1 MIELP
6 PLGELAWLAGAMVAT
21 GALAGVLAGLLGV
34 GGGIVIV
41 PVLSVILA
49 VLGVE
54 PEILMH
60 VAVGTSLLTIVPTSI
75 ASARAHARRGAVD
88 WSLIRRWGATIV
100 LGAILGGVA
109 AAYLRSAE
117 LSLVFAAI
125 ALAVALFML
134 VRREGRPLFA
144 RLPGG
149 PAGQPLPLLMGGI
162 STLMGIGGGTLGVP
176 LLSACAYPVRQAV
189 ATASVFGL
197 LIAVPGSAGF
207 VVAGW
212 GHPDL
217 PPFSLGYPNLLGLV
231 CIAPLTILFAPL
243 GARLAHSI
251 RPGLLRVLFAVFL
264 ILTSAKM
271 LLGALGVF

>member
-1 MIELP
+1 MIDLP
-6 PLGELAWLAGAMVAT
+6 PLGELAWLAGAMIAT
-21 GALAGVLAGLLGV
+21 GALAGLLAGLLGV

-54 PEILMH
+54 EEILMH

-75 ASARAHARRGAVD
+75 SSARSHARRGAVD
-88 WSLIRRWGATIV
+88 WSLIKRWGATIV
-100 LGAILGGVA
+100 IGAVLGGVA
-109 AAYLRSAE
+109 AAYLHSAA
-117 LSLVFAAI
+117 LSGIFGAI

-134 VRREGRPLFA
+134 IRKEGRHLFDG
-144 RLPGG
+144 LPKGLL
-149 PAGQPLPLLMGGI
+149 GQPIPLLIGGI

-207 VVAGW
+207 VISGW

-243 GARLAHSI
+243 GAKVAHTI
-251 RPGLLRVLFAVFL
+251 RPGLLRVLFAIFL
-264 ILTSAKM
+264 LITSAKM
-271 LLGALGVF
+271 IAGGFGLL

>member
-1 MIELP
+1 
-6 PLGELAWLAGAMVAT
+6 MVAT

-54 PEILMH
+54 PAILMH

-75 ASARAHARRGAVD
+75 SSARSHARRGAVD
-88 WSLIRRWGATIV
+88 WSLIKRWAATIV
-100 LGAILGGVA
+100 VGAILGGLA
-109 AAYLRSAE
+109 AGQLRSAQ
-117 LSLVFAAI
+117 LSLVFAVI

-134 VRREGRPLFA
+134 LRREGQPLFQG
-144 RLPGG
+144 LPRT
-149 PAGQPLPLLMGGI
+149 PLDQPIPLTMGVI

-197 LIAVPGSAGF
+197 LIAVPGSIGF
-207 VVAGW
+207 VVSGW

-231 CIAPLTILFAPL
+231 CIAPLTIVFAPL
-243 GARLAHSI
+243 GAKIAHTI
-251 RPGLLRVLFAVFL
+251 RPGLLRVLFALFL
-264 ILTSAKM
+264 IATAVKM
-271 LLGALGVF
+271 LLAALGIF

>member
-1 MIELP
+1 MIDLP
-6 PLGELAWLAGAMVAT
+6 PLNELAWLAAALVAT

-54 PEILMH
+54 EEILMH
-60 VAVGTSLLTIVPTSI
+60 VAVGTSLLTIIPTSI
-75 ASARAHARRGAVD
+75 ASARSHARRGAVE
-88 WSLIRRWGATIV
+88 WPLVRRWGASIVAGAV
-100 LGAILGGVA
+100 LGGIA
-109 AAYLRSAE
+109 AAFLESKD
-117 LSLVFAAI
+117 LSLVFAVI

-134 VRREGRPLFA
+134 LRREGRPLFGG
-144 RLPGG
+144 LPRGL
-149 PAGQPLPLLMGGI
+149 AGQPIPLAIGGI

-176 LLSACAYPVRQAV
+176 VLSACAYPVRQAV

-197 LIAVPGSAGF
+197 LIAVPGAAGF

-212 GHPDL
+212 GAGDL

-231 CIAPLTILFAPL
+231 CIAPLTIVFAPL
-243 GARLAHSI
+243 GARIAHTI
-251 RPGLLRVLFAVFL
+251 RPGLLRGLFALFL
-264 ILTSAKM
+264 VATSIKM
-271 LLGALGVF
+271 LLAALEIF